1 MEVGVEVEV
10 LFEDCFNTS
19 EIRGK
24 HRECDRTCGDFDEG
38 RRAVGSGVC
47 EGGGGLFFLDHDVI
61 RKKYFF
67 NAIELCGNN
76 ILRYCYIGLTMN

>member
-24 HRECDRTCGDFDEG
+24 HRECDRTCGDFDVG

-47 EGGGGLFFLDHDVI
+47 EGWEDCFF
-61 RKKYFF
+61 
-67 NAIELCGNN
+67 
-76 ILRYCYIGLTMN
+76 